1 MSDRDAAQR
10 ANETMRRLQHELRTP
25 LGQIMGYSELVEE
38 ELDDRGITDLA
49 PDLNK
54 IRTAA
59 RRLLDLVDGKLK
71 TTNDPGAPPMSE
83 DAARAG
89 ESDETAQADPMAT
102 VATGDLAA
110 PDEEGSPED
119 AGETSFVGA
128 RVLVVDD
135 DARNRDLL
143 ARRLARRG
151 FEVDTARDGVDGL
164 RQIDTVGYDL
174 VILDVMMPG
183 MNGFEVL
190 ERVRRKHSMSELPVI
205 LATALANSAD
215 TVEGLQRGANDYVTK
230 PLDFPVVIARIETH
244 LAAHRAAR
252 EVAKLADQLDFRNAF
267 IKQALGREVSDD
279 LLVEMAET
287 PDAIDLGGESRR
299 VVALVADLRG
309 ARDLACRLAP
319 SEYVAVL
326 NNLLGGLCDIAER
339 YDGVV
344 DSISGDSLCAIFGLP
359 VPLPDDGERAV
370 ACGIAMQLELDEINA
385 RNRRSQLPEVEI
397 GVGIATGEVVVGAV
411 GQRER
416 LKLKAIGEPLVAAA
430 RIEAA
435 AVAREVWICD
445 ETRAAVAE
453 LLESDAS
460 RDVPEC
466 EEAGALRIHRV
477 LGIGGTH
484 LISLRSVPPLA

>member
-1 MSDRDAAQR
+1 VSDRDAAQR

-25 LGQIMGYSELVEE
+25 IGQIMGYSELVEE
-38 ELDDRGITDLA
+38 ELEDRGITDLA
-49 PDLNK
+49 PDLGK

-71 TTNDPGAPPMSE
+71 TTNDPGVPRMSEEPDAESAVETAATKSASADPSVRAAPPADDDTLE
-83 DAARAG
+83 D
-89 ESDETAQADPMAT
+89 D
-102 VATGDLAA
+102 
-110 PDEEGSPED
+110 
-119 AGETSFVGA
+119 GETSFVGA
-128 RVLVVDD
+128 RLLVVDD

-164 RQIDTVGYDL
+164 RQIDTVEYDL

-252 EVAKLADQLDFRNAF
+252 EVAKLADQLEFRNAF

-279 LLVEMAET
+279 LLVAMAET
-287 PDAIDLGGESRR
+287 PDAIDLGGENRR
-299 VVALVADLRG
+299 VIALVADLRG
-309 ARDLACRLAP
+309 ARGLASQLAP

-326 NNLLGGLCDIAER
+326 NNLLGGLCEIVEH

-344 DSISGDSLCAIFGLP
+344 DSLSGDSLCAVFGLP
-359 VPLPDDGERAV
+359 VPLPDDSERAV
-370 ACGIAMQLELDEINA
+370 ACGIAMQLEMDEVNA
-385 RNRRSQLPEVEI
+385 HNRRAQLPEVEI
-397 GVGIATGEVVVGAV
+397 GVGIATGDAVIGAV
-411 GQRER
+411 GHRER

-435 AVAREVWICD
+435 VVAREVWICGD
-445 ETRAAVAE
+445 TFHAVAE
-453 LLESDAS
+453 LLESDAT
-460 RDVPEC
+460 RDIALR
-466 EEAGALRIHRV
+466 EESESLRIHRV

-484 LISLRSVPPLA
+484 LISLRSVPPLT